1 MFTYY
6 NHIRMNTILTKYY
19 DLIND
24 ELFRVCPI
32 GQWLDAS
39 EELRRVWDDAIR
51 VGHTSLGMTDEEFY
65 EFLKN
70 LENDKAVEAQF
81 IAGFEEGFMKSFNKN
96 FTNHF
101 KAIAG

>member
-32 GQWLDAS
+32 GQWLEAS
-39 EELRRVWDDAIR
+39 EALRKEWDDAIR
-51 VGHTSLGMTDEEFY
+51 SGHTSLGMTDEEFY

-81 IAGFEEGFMKSFNKN
+81 IAGFEAGFVKSFNES
-96 FTNHF
+96 FTNL
-101 KAIAG
+101 KVIG